1 MSSLYTD
8 RIRQKDNILKKYLI
22 LSKNYKNRYIKQ
34 KQLQSKTKSK
44 RINQNKS
51 IMPKKIVPLKI
62 SENNSVL
69 LSKNNNNKNEII
81 NGGININNSSEFN
94 FSKYDKNDNINEIKY
109 NNYSE
114 NIYKVNNLNKYE
126 YINQING
133 NYTHNLKKYINSYQN
148 NTNKESDFLNKK
160 YYMTEKI
167 PSKINIHQLTRCL
180 NYLKLNKSSSYDNKK
195 GVKYNYLGQK
205 LNTIPYENKSYYFS
219 ILSKET
225 REQFSF
231 EKNRTKKFSNLIE
244 EDNILLNYY
253 PINKNKIDTFTIN
266 SNQIDYINNKGKEKE
281 KNKSKESSIKEIIIF
296 NPNTFINK
304 NKYNNEFENN
314 ININMTENY
323 KKETTEEQKENN
335 NNSKQF
341 IKFKA
346 NLKKRIETETSK
358 KNDKFKISVKVK
370 RLALGL
376 ENHFKNRNY
385 NKTED
390 KENGIKLSKEK
401 IKIKIPI
408 SSIYIKKRT
417 QNVFENN
424 KM

>member
-1 MSSLYTD
+1 M
-8 RIRQKDNILKKYLI
+8 
-22 LSKNYKNRYIKQ
+22 
-34 KQLQSKTKSK
+34 
-44 RINQNKS
+44 
-51 IMPKKIVPLKI
+51 
-62 SENNSVL
+62 
-69 LSKNNNNKNEII
+69 
-81 NGGININNSSEFN
+81 
-94 FSKYDKNDNINEIKY
+94 
-109 NNYSE
+109 
-114 NIYKVNNLNKYE
+114 
-126 YINQING
+126 
-133 NYTHNLKKYINSYQN
+133 
-148 NTNKESDFLNKK
+148 
-160 YYMTEKI
+160 
-167 PSKINIHQLTRCL
+167 
-180 NYLKLNKSSSYDNKK
+180 
-195 GVKYNYLGQK
+195 
-205 LNTIPYENKSYYFS
+205 NTIPYENKSYYFS

-231 EKNRTKKFSNLIE
+231 EKNGTKKFSNLIE

-253 PINKNKIDTFTIN
+253 PTNKNKIDTFTIN
-266 SNQIDYINNKGKEKE
+266 FNQIDYINNKGKEKE

-314 ININMTENY
+314 ININMAENY
-323 KKETTEEQKENN
+323 KKETNEEQKENN

-385 NKTED
+385 NITED

-408 SSIYIKKRT
+408 PSIYIKKRT